1 MHSDKAIIYVA
12 KSSTYVWYLQY
23 KLFFFSGVTNKFKMK
38 QIMDFIK

>member
-23 KLFFFSGVTNKFKMK
+23 KLFFFSGVLKMK